1 MAKNDIMINK
11 CRVDE
16 TSENKIIGRM
26 FLLRSVFIVGLF
38 FYLYGNNCY
47 FNR

>member
-11 CRVDE
+11 CRGGE
-16 TSENKIIGRM
+16 TSENKIIGSM
-26 FLLRSVFIVGLF
+26 FLLNGVFIVELF